1 MKEDRGMKLHR
12 VFLIAFLTSAFAVL
26 GCGDS
31 GSKSASE
38 VCDAC
43 GNSNLK
49 GACESA
55 YNTCVAADPGGNV
68 QEKCTAA
75 GLAAC
80 GI

>member
-1 MKEDRGMKLHR
+1 MKLHR
-12 VFLIAFLTSAFAVL
+12 VFLIAALTGAFAVV
-26 GCGDS
+26 GCDS
-31 GSKSASE
+31 DSSGQSASE

-43 GNSNLK
+43 DNSNLK

-55 YNTCVAADPGGNV
+55 YNTCIAADPGGNV
-68 QEKCTAA
+68 QEKCAAA

>member
-1 MKEDRGMKLHR
+1 MKLRR
-12 VFLIAFLTSAFAVL
+12 VFMIALMTSAFAVV

-31 GSKSASE
+31 GSGQSASE

-43 GNSNLK
+43 DNSNLK
-49 GACESA
+49 GVCEST
-55 YNTCVAADPGGNV
+55 YNTCIAADPGANV
-68 QEKCTAA
+68 EEKCAAA

>member
-1 MKEDRGMKLHR
+1 MKLRR
-12 VFLIAFLTSAFAVL
+12 VFMIALMTSAFAVV

-31 GSKSASE
+31 GSGQSASE

-43 GNSNLK
+43 DNSNLK

-55 YNTCVAADPGGNV
+55 YNTCRNV
-68 QEKCTAA
+68 DRGSQEECVVI

>member
-1 MKEDRGMKLHR
+1 MKLHR

-26 GCGDS
+26 GCGDD
-31 GSKSASE
+31 GGQSASD

-43 GNSNLK
+43 DNSNLK
-49 GACESA
+49 GVCEST
-55 YNTCVAADPGGNV
+55 YNTCIAADPGANV
-68 QEKCTAA
+68 EEKCAAA

>member
-1 MKEDRGMKLHR
+1 M
-12 VFLIAFLTSAFAVL
+12 IALMTSAFAVI
-26 GCGDS
+26 GCDS
-31 GSKSASE
+31 GSGQSASE

-43 GNSNLK
+43 VSNLK

-55 YNTCVAADPGGNV
+55 YNTCIAADPGGNV
-68 QEKCTAA
+68 QEKCAAA

>member
-1 MKEDRGMKLHR
+1 MKLHR

-26 GCGDS
+26 GCGDD
-31 GSKSASE
+31 GGQSASD

-43 GNSNLK
+43 DNSNLK

-55 YNTCVAADPGGNV
+55 YNTCRNVDAGGHEECV
-68 QEKCTAA
+68 VI

>member
-1 MKEDRGMKLHR
+1 MKLR
-12 VFLIAFLTSAFAVL
+12 KVFMIALMTGAFAVV
-26 GCGDS
+26 GCDS
-31 GSKSASE
+31 DSNSGQSASE

-43 GNSNLK
+43 DVSNLK

-55 YNTCVAADPGGNV
+55 YNTCRNVDSGG
-68 QEKCTAA
+68 QEECVII